1 MILRVINHKF
11 HYEMENLCRVFYPY
25 ETIRVLHGDEE
36 GKDSLCVVTS
46 LEENNGEYNIAVS
59 FAFGEACENAS
70 CTEAD
75 HDDCEREMAVL
86 LYNILCKVT
95 GYTPQW
101 GILTGV
107 RPSKLMNTLI
117 TEKGEEEAVEY
128 FYNKLLVS
136 PQKTD
141 LALSV
146 AKAEEKIMQM
156 SGEKSFSL
164 YVSIP
169 FCPTRCN
176 YCSFVSHSIAQAKKL
191 LPEYVEKLCEEIKIT
206 AEIANSLGLRL
217 ESVYWGG
224 GTPTT
229 LSAEQLEK
237 ICCEIEENFDLS
249 FCREYTIEAGR
260 ADTVTPEKLDVIK
273 SHAVTRISVNPQTF
287 NDDVLVSIGRRHT
300 VQDVIDIYETARQKG
315 FDNIN
320 MDLIAGLTGDSFES
334 FCRSVDKAV
343 ELSPENITL
352 HTLALKRSS
361 TIVTGGIDVESGET
375 ANKMLEYAQKQFYA
389 HGYVPYYMYRQSRS
403 LGNLENV
410 GWCKQG
416 CECFYNIFMME
427 ECHTI
432 LGVGAGAVIKLKE
445 PFGRNIERIFNY
457 KYPYEY
463 ISRFDTLLERKG
475 RIKEFYN
482 EVNNSGKH
490 AVPNK

>member
-25 ETIRVLHGDEE
+25 ESIRVLHGDEE
-36 GKDSLCVVTS
+36 GEDSLCVVTL
-46 LEENNGEYNIAVS
+46 LEATDDGFGISVSVGGESRECHETDY
-59 FAFGEACENAS
+59 
-70 CTEAD
+70 
-75 HDDCEREMAVL
+75 DDCEREMAVL
-86 LYNILCKVT
+86 LFEILCKKT
-95 GYTPQW
+95 GYIPQW

-107 RPSKLMNTLI
+107 RPSKLMNTLVSQM
-117 TEKGEEEAVEY
+117 GEEEAVRY
-128 FYNKLLVS
+128 FKEKLLVS

-146 AKAEEKIMQM
+146 AKAEEKIM
-156 SGEKSFSL
+156 SLSDEKSFSL

-176 YCSFVSHSIAQAKKL
+176 YCSFVSHSIAQAKRL
-191 LPEYVEKLCEEIKIT
+191 LPEYVDKLREEIRCT
-206 AEIANSLGLRL
+206 AEIAKSLGLRL

-229 LSAEQLEK
+229 LSAEQLER

-260 ADTVTPEKLDVIK
+260 ADTVTPEKLEVIK
-273 SHAVTRISVNPQTF
+273 RHAVTRISVNPQTF
-287 NDDVLVSIGRRHT
+287 NDDVLVAIGRKHT
-300 VQDVIDIYETARQKG
+300 VSDVVDVYTDAREKG

-320 MDLIAGLTGDSFES
+320 MDLIAGLTGDSLEN
-334 FCRSVDKAV
+334 FCRSVDRAV
-343 ELSPENITL
+343 ELGPENITL

-361 TIVTGGIDVESGET
+361 AIVTGGIDVESGET
-375 ANKMLEYAQKQFYA
+375 ANKMLSYAAEQFYS
-389 HGYVPYYMYRQSRS
+389 HGYLPYYMYRQSRS

-410 GWCKQG
+410 GWCKEG
-416 CECFYNIFMME
+416 YECLYNIFMME

-463 ISRFDTLLERKG
+463 ISRFDTILERKAQIG
-475 RIKEFYN
+475 EFYA
-482 EVNNSGKH
+482 KL
-490 AVPNK
+490 K

>member
-1 MILRVINHKF
+1 MILKVINHRF
-11 HYEMENLCRVFYPY
+11 HYEMENMCRVFYPY
-25 ETIRVLHGDEE
+25 ESIRVIHDGEE
-36 GKDSLCVVTS
+36 GEDSFCVTTS
-46 LEENNGEYNIAVS
+46 LEENENGYKINVS
-59 FAFGEACENAS
+59 FFCGSLQESAECFETDFE
-70 CTEAD
+70 
-75 HDDCEREMAVL
+75 DCEREMAVL

-107 RPSKLMNTLI
+107 RPSKLMNTLMSNN
-117 TEKGEEEAVEY
+117 GDEEAVHY
-128 FYNKLLVS
+128 FNEKLLVS
-136 PQKTD
+136 PDKTN
-141 LALSV
+141 LAYSV
-146 AKAEEKIMQM
+146 AKAEEKIMAL
-156 SGEKSFSL
+156 SDEKSFSL

-191 LPEYVEKLCEEIKIT
+191 LPDYVEKLCEEIRKT
-206 AEIANSLGLRL
+206 AEIAKELDLRL

-229 LSAEQLEK
+229 LSAAQLERVCK
-237 ICCEIEENFDLS
+237 EIDENFDFS

-273 SHAVTRISVNPQTF
+273 KYGVTRVSINPQTF

-300 VQDVIDIYETARQKG
+300 VADVLDVYKTAREKG

-320 MDLIAGLTGDSFES
+320 MDLIAGLTDDSYES
-334 FCRSVDKAV
+334 FCSSVDKAIS
-343 ELSPENITL
+343 LNPENITL

-375 ANKMLEYAQKQFYA
+375 ANKMLVYAQKRFCEN
-389 HGYVPYYMYRQSRS
+389 GYIPYYMYRQSRS

-410 GWCKQG
+410 GWCKPG
-416 CECFYNIFMME
+416 YECLYNVFMME
-427 ECHTI
+427 ECHTV
-432 LGVGAGAVIKLKE
+432 LAVGAGAVIKLKE
-445 PFGRNIERIFNY
+445 PFGRNIERVFNY

-463 ISRFDTLLERKG
+463 ISRFDELIERKMK
-475 RIKEFYN
+475 IKEFYEN
-482 EVNNSGKH
+482 LAENANS
-490 AVPNK
+490 

>member
-1 MILRVINHKF
+1 MILRVVNHKF

-36 GKDSLCVVTS
+36 VEDSLCVITELSEISADYLIKVS
-46 LEENNGEYNIAVS
+46 LNGEIR
-59 FAFGEACENAS
+59 E
-70 CTEAD
+70 CTESD
-75 HDDCEREMAVL
+75 YDDCERRMAVL
-86 LYNILCKVT
+86 LFEILCEVT

-117 TEKGEEEAVEY
+117 SQMGEENAVSY
-128 FYNKLLVS
+128 FNKKLLVS
-136 PQKTD
+136 PQKTE

-146 AKAEEKIMQM
+146 AKAEEKIM
-156 SGEKSFSL
+156 SISDEKSFSL
-164 YVSIP
+164 YISIP

-191 LPEYVEKLCEEIKIT
+191 LPEYVEKLCEEIRVT
-206 AEIANSLGLRL
+206 GEIASSLGLRL

-237 ICCEIEENFDLS
+237 ICCEIENNFDLS

-273 SHAVTRISVNPQTF
+273 SHAVTRISINPQTF
-287 NDDVLVSIGRRHT
+287 NDDVLVSIGRKHT
-300 VQDVIDIYETARQKG
+300 VADVVSIYSAAREKG

-320 MDLIAGLTGDSFES
+320 MDLIAGLTDDTYES
-334 FCRSVDKAV
+334 FCNSVDRAI

-361 TIVTGGIDVESGET
+361 TIVTGGIDVESGDI
-375 ANKMLEYAQKQFYA
+375 ANRMLEYASQRFYEN
-389 HGYVPYYMYRQSRS
+389 GYVPYYMYRQSRS

-410 GWCKQG
+410 GWCKPG
-416 CECFYNIFMME
+416 YECLYNVFMME
-427 ECHTI
+427 ECHTV
-432 LGVGAGAVIKLKE
+432 LAVGAGAVIKLRE
-445 PFGRNIERIFNY
+445 PCGRNIERVFNF

-463 ISRFDTLLERKG
+463 ISRFDTILERKAQ
-475 RIKEFYN
+475 ITEFYN
-482 EVNNSGKH
+482 KYNCEKQ
-490 AVPNK
+490 

>member
-1 MILRVINHKF
+1 MILEVHNHKF

-25 ETIRVLHGDEE
+25 ETIRVLHGEE
-36 GKDSLCVVTS
+36 GLEDSLRVATE
-46 LEENNGEYNIAVS
+46 LEEKNGEYNIKVS
-59 FAFGEACENAS
+59 FYFYDGSAS
-70 CTEAD
+70 LNCVETDYE
-75 HDDCEREMAVL
+75 DCEREMAVL
-86 LYNILCKVT
+86 LYKILRDTT

-107 RPSKLMNTLI
+107 RPSKLMNSLI
-117 TEKGEEEAVEY
+117 SANGEENAISY
-128 FYNKLLVS
+128 FNNSLLVS
-136 PQKTD
+136 PKKTE
-141 LALSV
+141 LAVRV
-146 AKAEEKIMQM
+146 AKAEEKIMAI
-156 SGEKSFSL
+156 SDEKSFSL

-191 LPEYVEKLCEEIKIT
+191 LPEYVEKLCEEIRYT
-206 AEIANSLGLRL
+206 GAIAKKLDLRL

-237 ICCEIEENFDLS
+237 ICKEIEENFDLS

-260 ADTVTPEKLDVIK
+260 ADTVTAEKLDVIK
-273 SHAVTRISVNPQTF
+273 RHGVTRISVNPQTF
-287 NDDVLVSIGRRHT
+287 NEEVLTAIGRKHT
-300 VQDVIDIYETARQKG
+300 VSDVIEVYETAREKG

-320 MDLIAGLTGDSFES
+320 MDLIAGLTGDDYES
-334 FCRSVDKAV
+334 FCRSVDKAI
-343 ELSPENITL
+343 ELEPENITL

-361 TIVTGGIDVESGET
+361 TLVTHGVDVESGDN
-375 ANKMLEYAQKQFYA
+375 ANRMLEYAQNQFYS

-410 GWCKQG
+410 GWCKPNY
-416 CECFYNIFMME
+416 ECLYNVFMME

-432 LGVGAGAVIKLKE
+432 LAVGAGAVIKLKE

-463 ISRFDTLLERKG
+463 ISRFDTLLERKEG
-475 RIKEFYN
+475 IADFY
-482 EVNNSGKH
+482 SKL
-490 AVPNK
+490 KR

>member
-1 MILRVINHKF
+1 MILRVVNHKF

-36 GKDSLCVVTS
+36 GEDSLCVITELSEASEGYHIKVS
-46 LEENNGEYNIAVS
+46 LNSESRE
-59 FAFGEACENAS
+59 
-70 CTEAD
+70 CTESD
-75 HDDCEREMAVL
+75 YDDCERKMAVL
-86 LYNILCKVT
+86 LYEILCEVT

-117 TEKGEEEAVEY
+117 SQMGEENAVSY
-128 FYNKLLVS
+128 FNKKLLVS
-136 PQKTD
+136 PEKTE

-146 AKAEEKIMQM
+146 AKAEEKIM
-156 SGEKSFSL
+156 SISDEKSFSL
-164 YVSIP
+164 YISIP

-191 LPEYVEKLCEEIKIT
+191 LPEYVEKLCEEIRVT
-206 AEIANSLGLRL
+206 GEIAGSLGLRL

-237 ICCEIEENFDLS
+237 ICCEIENSFDLS
-249 FCREYTIEAGR
+249 YCREYTIEAGR

-273 SHAVTRISVNPQTF
+273 SHAVTRISINPQTF
-287 NDDVLVSIGRRHT
+287 NDDVLVSIGRKHT
-300 VQDVIDIYETARQKG
+300 VSDVVSIYSAAREKG

-320 MDLIAGLTGDSFES
+320 MDLIAGLTDDTYES
-334 FCRSVDKAV
+334 FCNSVDRAI

-361 TIVTGGIDVESGET
+361 TIVTGGIDVESGEI
-375 ANKMLEYAQKQFYA
+375 ANRMLGYASERFYEN
-389 HGYVPYYMYRQSRS
+389 GYVPYYMYRQSRS

-410 GWCKQG
+410 GWCKPG
-416 CECFYNIFMME
+416 YECLYNVFMME
-427 ECHTI
+427 ECHTV
-432 LGVGAGAVIKLKE
+432 LAVGAGAVIKLKE
-445 PFGRNIERIFNY
+445 PYGRNIERVFNF

-463 ISRFDTLLERKG
+463 ISRFDTILERKAKIG
-475 RIKEFYN
+475 EFYADL
-482 EVNNSGKH
+482 K
-490 AVPNK
+490 

>member
-25 ETIRVLHGDEE
+25 ESIRVLHGDEE
-36 GKDSLCVVTS
+36 GEDPLCVVTE
-46 LEENNGEYNIAVS
+46 LRENGGEFNIEVS
-59 FAFGEACENAS
+59 FSCGESRDFLSCKEN
-70 CTEAD
+70 D
-75 HDDCEREMAVL
+75 YDDCEREMAVL
-86 LYNILCKVT
+86 LYNILCGAT

-107 RPSKLMNTLI
+107 RPSKLMNSLI
-117 TEKGEEEAVEY
+117 TEKGEAEAVKY
-128 FYNKLLVS
+128 FNDSLSVS
-136 PQKTD
+136 PRKTE

-146 AKAEEKIMQM
+146 AKAEGKIMAL
-156 SGEKSFSL
+156 SDEKSFSL

-191 LPEYVEKLCEEIKIT
+191 LPEYVDKLCEEIRYT
-206 AEIANSLGLRL
+206 GEIAERLGLRL

-229 LSAEQLEK
+229 LTAEQLDTV
-237 ICCEIEENFDLS
+237 CTEIENNFDLS
-249 FCREYTIEAGR
+249 CCREYTIEAGR
-260 ADTVTPEKLDVIK
+260 ADTVTAEKLDVIK
-273 SHAVTRISVNPQTF
+273 NHGVTRISINPQTF
-287 NDDVLVSIGRRHT
+287 NDRVLEAIGRKHTVDDVLNV
-300 VQDVIDIYETARQKG
+300 YALAREKG

-320 MDLIAGLTGDSFES
+320 TDLIAGLTGDSLES
-334 FCRSVDKAV
+334 FCRSVDRAI

-361 TIVTGGIDVESGET
+361 TIVTGGIDVQSGET
-375 ANKMLEYAQKQFYA
+375 ANKMLEYAQNKFYA
-389 HGYVPYYMYRQSRS
+389 NGYVPYYMYRQSRS

-410 GWCKQG
+410 GWCKPDY
-416 CECFYNIFMME
+416 ECLYNVFMME

-432 LGVGAGAVIKLKE
+432 LAVGAGAVTKLKE

-463 ISRFDTLLERKG
+463 ISRFDTLLERKNG
-475 RIKEFYN
+475 IAEFYGN
-482 EVNNSGKH
+482 LK
-490 AVPNK
+490 K

>member
-1 MILRVINHKF
+1 MILRIVNHKF

-25 ETIRVLHGDEE
+25 ESIRVLHGDEE
-36 GKDSLCVVTS
+36 GEDSLCVVTS
-46 LEENNGEYNIAVS
+46 LEETTTGYTIKVS
-59 FAFGEACENAS
+59 FGDDLREVRETDYDNCEL
-70 CTEAD
+70 
-75 HDDCEREMAVL
+75 EMAVL
-86 LYNILCKVT
+86 LFSILCDVT
-95 GYTPQW
+95 GYTPKW

-117 TEKGEEEAVEY
+117 SQMGEKEAVEY
-128 FYNKLLVS
+128 FTEKLLVTAE
-136 PQKTD
+136 KTN

-146 AKAEEKIMQM
+146 AKAEEKIM
-156 SGEKSFSL
+156 SLSDEKSFSL

-191 LPEYVEKLCEEIKIT
+191 LPEYVEKLCEEIRCT
-206 AEIANSLGLRL
+206 AEIAKSLGLRL

-237 ICCEIEENFDLS
+237 VCSEIETNFDLS
-249 FCREYTIEAGR
+249 DCREYTIEAGR

-287 NDDVLVSIGRRHT
+287 NDEVLVSIGRKHT
-300 VQDVIDIYETARQKG
+300 VADVLDIYDTAREKG

-320 MDLIAGLTGDSFES
+320 MDLIAGLTDDSLES

-361 TIVTGGIDVESGET
+361 AIVTGGIDVESGET
-375 ANKMLEYAQKQFYA
+375 ANKMLEYAAGQFYL

-410 GWCKQG
+410 GWCKPG
-416 CECFYNIFMME
+416 YECLYNIFMME

-445 PFGRNIERIFNY
+445 PNGRNIERIFNY

-463 ISRFDTLLERKG
+463 ISRFDTILERKAQIG
-475 RIKEFYN
+475 EFYAN
-482 EVNNSGKH
+482 IK
-490 AVPNK
+490 

>member
-1 MILRVINHKF
+1 MILRVVNHKF

-25 ETIRVLHGDEE
+25 ESIRVLHDDEE
-36 GKDSLCVVTS
+36 EEDSLCVITS
-46 LEENNGEYNIAVS
+46 LEETDTGYNIKVS
-59 FAFGEACENAS
+59 FGEDTRECSTTDCA
-70 CTEAD
+70 
-75 HDDCEREMAVL
+75 DCEREMAVL
-86 LYNILCKVT
+86 LFNILCDVT
-95 GYTPQW
+95 GYTPKW

-117 TEKGEEEAVEY
+117 SQMGESQAVEY
-128 FYNKLLVS
+128 FTQKLLVT
-136 PQKTD
+136 PQKTE

-146 AKAEEKIMQM
+146 AKAEEKIM
-156 SGEKSFSL
+156 SLSDEKSFSL

-191 LPEYVEKLCEEIKIT
+191 LPEYVEKLCEEIRVT
-206 AEIANSLGLRL
+206 AKIANSLGLRL

-237 ICCEIEENFDLS
+237 VCSEIEANFDLS
-249 FCREYTIEAGR
+249 YCREYTIEAGR
-260 ADTVTPEKLDVIK
+260 ADTVTAEKLDVIK
-273 SHAVTRISVNPQTF
+273 RHAVTRISVNPQTF
-287 NDDVLVSIGRRHT
+287 NDDVLAAIGRKHT
-300 VQDVIDIYETARQKG
+300 VSDVIDIYNTAREKG

-320 MDLIAGLTGDSFES
+320 MDLIAGLTDDSYES

-361 TIVTGGIDVESGET
+361 AIVTGGIDVESGET
-375 ANKMLEYAQKQFYA
+375 ANKMLEYASQQFYS

-410 GWCKQG
+410 GWCKLG
-416 CECFYNIFMME
+416 YECLYNIFMME

-445 PFGRNIERIFNY
+445 PYGRNIERIFNY

-463 ISRFDTLLERKG
+463 ISRFDTILERKEQ
-475 RIKEFYN
+475 ISEFY
-482 EVNNSGKH
+482 
-490 AVPNK
+490 AR